1 MEKIKQIKFIDV
13 LELKS
18 IYQKGENVTQY
29 LRTKFGSED
38 NSSQIIEIAYDLQA
52 GSYTDVAQ
60 SNRDQAERYATE
72 LSEILTEHLES
83 GDSLLDVGTGEITT
97 LTLVLNKVDIELS
110 DILALDLSWS
120 RLSVGMNF
128 HRENRKIKLPLKPFV
143 ADIKEI
149 PLHEKCVDVV
159 TSSHALEPNG
169 KNLETLLR
177 ELFRVTKKKLVLF
190 EPSYELNSEEGKVR
204 MDSLGYIK
212 DIEGTVSKLG
222 GKVLDVIPIQ
232 NIEYPWAN
240 PLNPTTC
247 YIIEPPIQSVKHL
260 DAVTFCVPGTNFKL
274 EADAQHLFS
283 KDTGLVFPILDEIA
297 ILKTTSAILATS
309 KC

>member
-1 MEKIKQIKFIDV
+1 MKFIDI
-13 LELKS
+13 LEAKS

-38 NSSQIIEIAYDLQA
+38 NTSQIIEIAYDLQA
-52 GSYTDVAQ
+52 GSYIDGVK
-60 SNRDQAERYATE
+60 SNRDKAERYATE

-97 LTLVLNKVDIELS
+97 LTLVLNEVGIELS
-110 DILALDLSWS
+110 DILAFDISWS

-128 HRENRKIKLPLKPFV
+128 HRENRKIKLPIKPFV
-143 ADIKEI
+143 ADIKAI

-204 MDSLGYIK
+204 MDRLGYIK
-212 DIEGTVSKLG
+212 DIEGMVSKLG

-232 NIEYPWAN
+232 NIGN
-240 PLNPTTC
+240 PLNPTAC

-274 EADAQHLFS
+274 EVDGQYLFS
-283 KDTGLVFPILDEIA
+283 KDTGFVFPILDEIA
-297 ILKTTSAILATS
+297 VLKTTSAILATS
-309 KC
+309 KY

>member
-1 MEKIKQIKFIDV
+1 MFAKQSLLSTARKV
-13 LELKS
+13 
-18 IYQKGENVTQY
+18 Q
-29 LRTKFGSED
+29 
-38 NSSQIIEIAYDLQA
+38 
-52 GSYTDVAQ
+52 Q
-60 SNRDQAERYATE
+60 SV
-72 LSEILTEHLES
+72 TEHLES

-97 LTLVLNKVDIELS
+97 LTLVLNEVDIELS
-110 DILALDLSWS
+110 DILALDISWS

-149 PLHEKCVDVV
+149 PMHEKCVDVV

-169 KNLETLLR
+169 KNLETLFR

-204 MDSLGYIK
+204 MDRLGYIK
-212 DIEGTVSKLG
+212 NIEGTVSKLG

-232 NIEYPWAN
+232 NIGN
-240 PLNPTTC
+240 PLNPTAC
-247 YIIEPPIQSVKHL
+247 FIIEPPIQSVKYL
-260 DAVTFCVPGTNFKL
+260 DEVTFCVPGTNFKL
-274 EADAQHLFS
+274 VADGQYLFS

-297 ILKTTSAILATS
+297 VLKTTSAILATS

>member
-1 MEKIKQIKFIDV
+1 MKFIDV
-13 LELKS
+13 LEAKS

-38 NSSQIIEIAYDLQA
+38 NTSQVIEIAYDLQA
-52 GSYTDVAQ
+52 GSYIDYVK
-60 SNRDQAERYATE
+60 SNRDKAEMYAAE

-83 GDSLLDVGTGEITT
+83 GDSLLDVGTGEVTT
-97 LTLVLNKVDIELS
+97 LTLVLNKIGIELS
-110 DILALDLSWS
+110 DILALDISWS

-149 PLHEKCVDVV
+149 PLHEKSVDVV

-169 KNLETLLR
+169 HNLETLFR

-190 EPSYELNSEEGKVR
+190 EPSYELNSEEGKLR
-204 MDSLGYIK
+204 MDRLGYIK

-232 NIEYPWAN
+232 NTGN
-240 PLNPTTC
+240 PLNPTAC
-247 YIIEPPIQSVKHL
+247 YIIEPPSQKIKHL
-260 DAVTFCVPGTNFKL
+260 ESAIFCVPGTNFKL
-274 EADAQHLFS
+274 EADGQFLFS

-297 ILKTTSAILATS
+297 VLKTTSAILATS

>member
-1 MEKIKQIKFIDV
+1 MKFIDV
-13 LELKS
+13 LEAKS

-38 NSSQIIEIAYDLQA
+38 NTSQIIEIAYDLQA
-52 GSYTDVAQ
+52 GSYIDYVK
-60 SNRDQAERYATE
+60 SNPDKAERYATE
-72 LSEILTEHLES
+72 LGEILTKHLES
-83 GDSLLDVGTGEITT
+83 GDSILDVGTGEITT
-97 LTLVLNKVDIELS
+97 LTLVLNEVGIELS
-110 DILALDLSWS
+110 DILALDISWS

-169 KNLETLLR
+169 KNLETLFR

-204 MDSLGYIK
+204 MDRLGYIK
-212 DIEGTVSKLG
+212 DIEGMVSKLG

-232 NIEYPWAN
+232 NIGN
-240 PLNPTTC
+240 PLNPTAC

-274 EADAQHLFS
+274 EADGQYLFS

-297 ILKTTSAILATS
+297 VLKTTSAILATS

>member
-1 MEKIKQIKFIDV
+1 MKFIDV
-13 LELKS
+13 LEAKS

-38 NSSQIIEIAYDLQA
+38 NTSQIIEIAYDLQA
-52 GSYTDVAQ
+52 GSYIDDVE
-60 SNRDQAERYATE
+60 SNRDKAERYATE

-83 GDSLLDVGTGEITT
+83 GDSILDVGTGEITT
-97 LTLVLNKVDIELS
+97 LTLVLNEVGIELS
-110 DILALDLSWS
+110 DILALDISWS

-169 KNLETLLR
+169 KNLETLFR

-204 MDSLGYIK
+204 MDRLGYIK
-212 DIEGTVSKLG
+212 DIEGMVSKLG

-232 NIEYPWAN
+232 NIGN
-240 PLNPTTC
+240 PLNPTAC
-247 YIIEPPIQSVKHL
+247 YIIEPPIQSIKHL

-274 EADAQHLFS
+274 EADGQYLFS

-297 ILKTTSAILATS
+297 VLKTTSAILATS

>member
-1 MEKIKQIKFIDV
+1 MKFIEV
-13 LELKS
+13 LEAKS

-38 NSSQIIEIAYDLQA
+38 NTSQIIEIAYDLQA
-52 GSYTDVAQ
+52 GSYIDDVE
-60 SNRDQAERYATE
+60 SNRDKAERYATE

-97 LTLVLNKVDIELS
+97 LTLVLNEVGIELS
-110 DILALDLSWS
+110 DILALDISWS

-169 KNLETLLR
+169 KNLETLFR

-204 MDSLGYIK
+204 MDRLGYIK
-212 DIEGTVSKLG
+212 DIEGMVSKLG

-232 NIEYPWAN
+232 NIGN
-240 PLNPTTC
+240 PLNPTAC
-247 YIIEPPIQSVKHL
+247 YIIEPPIQSIKHL

-274 EADAQHLFS
+274 EADGQYLFS

-297 ILKTTSAILATS
+297 VLKTTSAILATS

>member
-1 MEKIKQIKFIDV
+1 MKFIDV
-13 LELKS
+13 LEAKS
-18 IYQKGENVTQY
+18 IYLKGENVTQY

-38 NSSQIIEIAYDLQA
+38 NTSEIIEIAYDLQA
-52 GSYTDVAQ
+52 GSYIDFVK
-60 SNRDQAERYATE
+60 SNRDKVERIATK
-72 LSEILTEHLES
+72 LSEILTEHLEN
-83 GDSLLDVGTGEITT
+83 GDSLLDVGTGEVTT
-97 LTLVLNKVDIELS
+97 LTLVLNELNIELS
-110 DILALDLSWS
+110 DILALDISWS
-120 RLSVGMNF
+120 RLSVGMDF

-149 PLHEKCVDVV
+149 PLHDKCVDVV

-190 EPSYELNSEEGKVR
+190 EPSYELNSEEGKAR
-204 MDSLGYIK
+204 MDRLGYIK
-212 DIEGTVSKLG
+212 DIEGMVSKLG

-232 NIEYPWAN
+232 NIGN
-240 PLNPTTC
+240 PLNPTAC

-260 DAVTFCVPGTNFKL
+260 DLVAFCVPGTNFKL
-274 EADAQHLFS
+274 EADGQYLFS

-297 ILKTTSAILATS
+297 VLKTSSAILATS

>member
-1 MEKIKQIKFIDV
+1 MKFIDI
-13 LELKS
+13 LEAKS

-38 NSSQIIEIAYDLQA
+38 NTSQIIEIAYDLQA
-52 GSYTDVAQ
+52 GSYIDGVK
-60 SNRDQAERYATE
+60 SNRDKAGRYATE

-97 LTLVLNKVDIELS
+97 LTLVLNEVGIELS
-110 DILALDLSWS
+110 DILALDISWS

-204 MDSLGYIK
+204 MDRLGYIK
-212 DIEGTVSKLG
+212 DIEGMVSKLG
-222 GKVLDVIPIQ
+222 GKLLDVIPIQ
-232 NIEYPWAN
+232 NIGN
-240 PLNPTTC
+240 PLNPTAC

-260 DAVTFCVPGTNFKL
+260 GSVTFCVPGTNFKL
-274 EADAQHLFS
+274 EADGQYLFS

-297 ILKTTSAILATS
+297 VLKTTSAILATS

>member
-1 MEKIKQIKFIDV
+1 MKFIEV
-13 LELKS
+13 LEAKS

-38 NSSQIIEIAYDLQA
+38 NTSQIIEIAYDLQA
-52 GSYTDVAQ
+52 GSYIDYVK
-60 SNRDQAERYATE
+60 SNSDKAERYATE

-83 GDSLLDVGTGEITT
+83 GDSILDVGTGEITT
-97 LTLVLNKVDIELS
+97 LTLVLNEVGIELS
-110 DILALDLSWS
+110 DILALDISWS

-169 KNLETLLR
+169 KNLETLFR

-204 MDSLGYIK
+204 MDRLGYIK
-212 DIEGTVSKLG
+212 DIEGMVSKLG

-232 NIEYPWAN
+232 NIGN
-240 PLNPTTC
+240 PLNPTAC

-274 EADAQHLFS
+274 EADGQYLFS

-297 ILKTTSAILATS
+297 VLKTTSAILATS

>member
-1 MEKIKQIKFIDV
+1 MKFIDV
-13 LELKS
+13 LEAKS

-29 LRTKFGSED
+29 LRTKFGSVD
-38 NSSQIIEIAYDLQA
+38 NTSEIIEIAYDLQA
-52 GSYTDVAQ
+52 GSYIEDLQHNHDKVEMYT
-60 SNRDQAERYATE
+60 TE
-72 LSEILTEHLES
+72 ISGILNNHLES

-97 LTLVLNKVDIELS
+97 LTFVLNKLDIELS
-110 DILALDLSWS
+110 DIVALDISWS

-128 HRENRKIKLPLKPFV
+128 HEENRKIKFPLKTFV

-149 PLHEKCVDVV
+149 PLHEKCVDIV

-169 KNLETLLR
+169 KNLETLLL
-177 ELFRVTKKKLVLF
+177 ELFRITKKKLVLF
-190 EPSYELNSEEGKVR
+190 EPSYELNTEEGRAR
-204 MDSLGYIK
+204 MDELGYIK
-212 DIEGTVSKLG
+212 DIQGAVSKLG
-222 GKVLDVIPIQ
+222 GKLIDVVPVK
-232 NIEYPWAN
+232 NISN
-240 PLNPTTC
+240 PLNPTAC
-247 YIIEPPIQSVKHL
+247 YIIEPPSKNMKYL

-274 EADAQHLFS
+274 EAQGDYLFS